1 MADEAVNN
9 FSINTFIS
17 SIKASGARSNLF
29 SCTMT
34 LPTTAVK
41 DAGMAKQSDST
52 DKLDFLVNA
61 TVMPGYINGEIP
73 VSYYGRQVFFAG
85 DTTFG
90 DWTCTVLNDES
101 MQVRTNIEA
110 WMEAINS
117 AEGNVRGWAIPH
129 KAMLGS
135 IAIKSYSLSGDM
147 KVIDSMELHGV
158 WSNNVSPI
166 ELSHDSVN
174 TIETFTATWQY
185 SYSSP
190 LVSTATNKVDD
201 INTEAGGSTS
211 GG

>member
-90 DWTCTVLNDES
+90 DWTCTVLNDED
-101 MQVRTNIEA
+101 MKVRINIER
-110 WMEAINS
+110 WIEAMNS
-117 AEGNVRGWAIPH
+117 AEGNVREWDIPH
-129 KAMLGS
+129 SSMLGT
-135 IAIKSYSLSGDM
+135 ILVKSYSLAGDTT
-147 KVIDSMELHGV
+147 KTIDSMKLHGA
-158 WSNNVSPI
+158 WPNNISPI

-174 TIETFTATWQY
+174 TIETFTITWQY
-185 SYSSP
+185 SYSGP
-190 LVSTATNKVDD
+190 VLSTATNAVKNIDKVV
-201 INTEAGGSTS
+201 GG
-211 GG
+211 GVA

>member
-34 LPTTAVK
+34 LPLTAVK
-41 DAGMAKQSDST
+41 DAGMVKQTGAT

-90 DWTCTVLNDES
+90 DWTCTVLNDED
-101 MQVRTNIEA
+101 MKVRTNIER
-110 WMEAINS
+110 WIEAMNS
-117 AEGNVRGWAIPH
+117 AEGNVRKWAIPH
-129 KAMLGS
+129 SSMLGT
-135 IAIKSYSLSGDM
+135 ILVKSYSLAGDTT
-147 KVIDSMELHGV
+147 KTIDSMKLHGA
-158 WSNNVSPI
+158 WPNNISPI

-174 TIETFTATWQY
+174 TIETFTITWQY
-185 SYSSP
+185 SYSGP
-190 LVSTATNKVDD
+190 VLSTATNAVKTIDTV
-201 INTEAGGSTS
+201 AGG
-211 GG
+211 GVA

>member
-1 MADEAVNN
+1 MAETVNN

-90 DWTCTVLNDES
+90 DWTCTVLNDED
-101 MQVRTNIEA
+101 MKVRTNIER
-110 WMEAINS
+110 WIEAMNS
-117 AEGNVRGWAIPH
+117 AEGNVREWDIPH
-129 KAMLGS
+129 SSMLGT
-135 IAIKSYSLSGDM
+135 ILVKSYSLAGDTT
-147 KVIDSMELHGV
+147 KTIDSMKLHGA
-158 WSNNVSPI
+158 WPNNISPI

-174 TIETFTATWQY
+174 TIETFTITWQY
-185 SYSSP
+185 SYSGP
-190 LVSTATNKVDD
+190 VLSTATNAVKNIDKVV
-201 INTEAGGSTS
+201 GG
-211 GG
+211 GVA

>member
-1 MADEAVNN
+1 MAETVNN

-34 LPTTAVK
+34 LPATAVD
-41 DAGMAKQSDST
+41 DAGMAKQTGAT

-90 DWTCTVLNDES
+90 DWTCTVLNDED
-101 MQVRTNIEA
+101 MKVRTNIER
-110 WMEAINS
+110 WIEAMNS
-117 AEGNVRGWAIPH
+117 AEGNVRAWKIPH
-129 KAMLGS
+129 SSMLGT
-135 IAIKSYSLSGDM
+135 ILVKSYSLAGDTT
-147 KVIDSMELHGV
+147 KTIDSMKLHGA
-158 WSNNVSPI
+158 WPNNISPI

-174 TIETFTATWQY
+174 TIETFTITWQY
-185 SYSSP
+185 SYSGP
-190 LVSTATNKVDD
+190 VLSTATNAVKNIDKVV
-201 INTEAGGSTS
+201 GG
-211 GG
+211 GVA

>member
-1 MADEAVNN
+1 
-9 FSINTFIS
+9 
-17 SIKASGARSNLF
+17 
-29 SCTMT
+29 
-34 LPTTAVK
+34 
-41 DAGMAKQSDST
+41 
-52 DKLDFLVNA
+52 
-61 TVMPGYINGEIP
+61 
-73 VSYYGRQVFFAG
+73 
-85 DTTFG
+85 
-90 DWTCTVLNDES
+90 

-158 WSNNVSPI
+158 WPNNVSPI

>member
-1 MADEAVNN
+1 MAEN
-9 FSINTFIS
+9 FSVDNFVG

-29 SCTMT
+29 SCT
-34 LPTTAVK
+34 LTAPDLASDFGVK
-41 DAGMAKQSDST
+41 FNTVAA

-73 VSYYGRQVFFAG
+73 ISYYGRQVFFAG

-90 DWTCTVLNDES
+90 DWTCTILNDES
-101 MQVRTNIEA
+101 MLVRTNIEA

-117 AEGNVRGWAIPH
+117 AEGNKRAWAIPH
-129 KAMLGS
+129 ASMLGS
-135 IAIKSYSLSGDM
+135 VTIKSYSLTGDM
-147 KVIDSMELHGV
+147 KVIDSMVLHGV
-158 WSNNVSPI
+158 WPNNVSPI

-190 LVSTATNKVDD
+190 LISTSKNKVED
-201 INTEAGGSTS
+201 INKTDGGSVT

>member
-1 MADEAVNN
+1 MAETVNN

-90 DWTCTVLNDES
+90 DWTCTVLNDED
-101 MQVRTNIEA
+101 MKVRINIER
-110 WMEAINS
+110 WIEAMNS
-117 AEGNVRGWAIPH
+117 AEGNVREWDIPH
-129 KAMLGS
+129 SSMLGT
-135 IAIKSYSLSGDM
+135 ILVKSYSLAGDTT
-147 KVIDSMELHGV
+147 KTIDSMKLHGA
-158 WSNNVSPI
+158 WPNNISPI

-174 TIETFTATWQY
+174 TIETFTITWQY
-185 SYSSP
+185 SYSGP
-190 LVSTATNKVDD
+190 VLSTATNAVKNIDKVV
-201 INTEAGGSTS
+201 GG
-211 GG
+211 GVA